1 MTIETKMCRNICV
14 DNWDN
19 AENKYIPQ
27 NLEWG
32 TLMQIVPIRFCHVS
46 KFQAPD
52 CSKHQHVG
60 TKRSVLWLSKYAKIR
75 FRPGLYPGPS
85 WRKLTTLSR
94 PVSRLGRWHLTP
106 YSAFAAR
113 HASPRIPAISTPML
127 EGLLFCRCPIFFT
140 GPLIS
145 QHV

>member
-1 MTIETKMCRNICV
+1 MSSSVRLSVVCRLSSVTFVHRTNVTDDKRQLRCESTGLTVNSRMTIETKMCRNICV

-94 PVSRLGRWHLTP
+94 PVSRLGR
-106 YSAFAAR
+106 
-113 HASPRIPAISTPML
+113 
-127 EGLLFCRCPIFFT
+127 
-140 GPLIS
+140 
-145 QHV
+145 